1 MGVLQDF
8 LKFDR
13 KAPVKE
19 SIFNNIAGLKACNF
33 VSKRLL
39 YKCFPVKFEGFF
51 RTHIFKNVALYY
63 NEEVKSC
70 INV

>member
-1 MGVLQDF
+1 MVVLQDF

-33 VSKRLL
+33 VKKRLL
-39 YKCFPVKFEGFF
+39 CFPVKFESFF
-51 RTHIFKNVALYY
+51 RTSIFKSVALYY